1 MNDIFKQLDFV
12 YRQLIDKAHEARA
25 ASYSPYSGIAVGAAL
40 LCSSGR
46 IYLGANIENASYS
59 PTVCAERVAFFKA
72 VNAGEREFVAIAV
85 VGAKADEEPSCE
97 FPPCGVCR
105 QVMSEFCGPDFV
117 ILLGTKEKY
126 EIIPLADLM
135 PHSFT
140 KDNLDPQPEE
150 VTEDALEEVLEDEY
164 DEDEDLDEDLDDED
178 YDEDDFDD
186 DFDDEDLDDE
196 DLDDEDLDD
205 EDLDDEDLDDEDL
218 DDEDLDDE
226 DLDDEDFDDEDFDD
240 EDFDDEDFDDE
251 DFDDEDL
258 DDEDFQEYEEEFDFS
273 SSPSGSEFNFS
284 DEGLTEAERQI
295 LGELM
300 AKLSRGKNWE
310 EDEEDLADLAALDDL
325 R

>member
-1 MNDIFKQLDFV
+1 MNDIFKQLDYV
-12 YRQLIDKAHEARA
+12 YRQLMEKAHEARA

-59 PTVCAERVAFFKA
+59 PTVCAERVALFKA

-85 VGAKADEEPSCE
+85 VGAKADEEPSRE

-117 ILLGTKEKY
+117 VLLGTREKY
-126 EIIPLADLM
+126 EIIPFADLM

-140 KDNLDPQPEE
+140 SENLESQPEE
-150 VTEDALEEVLEDEY
+150 EVEDALEEVLEDNFDDEEDLN
-164 DEDEDLDEDLDDED
+164 DEDFDED
-178 YDEDDFDD
+178 YFDD
-186 DFDDEDLDDE
+186 DYFDEDDLDDE
-196 DLDDEDLDD
+196 DLDDEN
-205 EDLDDEDLDDEDL
+205 
-218 DDEDLDDE
+218 
-226 DLDDEDFDDEDFDD
+226 LDDEDFVEEDDLDDEEELLEDDDEDF
-240 EDFDDEDFDDE
+240 E
-251 DFDDEDL
+251 
-258 DDEDFQEYEEEFDFS
+258 EYEEEFDFS

-310 EDEEDLADLAALDDL
+310 EDDEDLADLAALDDL
-325 R
+325 S

>member
-117 ILLGTKEKY
+117 VLLGTKEKY

-135 PHSFT
+135 PHTFT

-196 DLDDEDLDD
+196 DF
-205 EDLDDEDLDDEDL
+205 
-218 DDEDLDDE
+218 
-226 DLDDEDFDDEDFDD
+226 DEDFDDEDFDD

-251 DFDDEDL
+251 DDDDEDFDDEDL
-258 DDEDFQEYEEEFDFS
+258 DDEDFEEYEEEFDFS

>member
-85 VGAKADEEPSCE
+85 VGAKADEEPSRE

-140 KDNLDPQPEE
+140 KDDLAGEPEE
-150 VTEDALEEVLEDEY
+150 AVEDALEEVLEDEY
-164 DEDEDLDEDLDDED
+164 DDDEELDAILDDED
-178 YDEDDFDD
+178 YYEDDF
-186 DFDDEDLDDE
+186 
-196 DLDDEDLDD
+196 
-205 EDLDDEDLDDEDL
+205 DDEDLDDEDL

-240 EDFDDEDFDDE
+240 EDFDEDDINDEDDLDE
-251 DFDDEDL
+251 DDG
-258 DDEDFQEYEEEFDFS
+258 EDFEEYEEEFDFS